1 MLDPEVGE
9 EAAEP
14 AAAAAALA
22 ANRRRVVATG
32 NRASASRAAPQPLEG
47 RWRGEAAAAQRPRRL
62 GGPPGSLAPARAP
75 AVPSGFDRSCA
86 ARRAEGLFR
95 WGCRRLASV
104 KLLAPSVNATW
115 QLRLEDWVHSVG
127 RGGGGRGLGGAPA
140 GSGPGREPVLLA
152 PPTPSR
158 AEQRAAARAD
168 SPRVQPP
175 ALCSPLGRHLTL
187 RGLLNGNPRRPGDP
201 GRDTRAAWRPTD
213 LSSFPGPRRC
223 SGQGWK
229 RQCGVP
235 EEPPL
240 VGWVPSPLGRGSSRP
255 RGVRREAGAGVRAG
269 DQTMPVT
276 PARPRDSP
284 RWGGRRAA
292 GARSRPSL

>member
-75 AVPSGFDRSCA
+75 ALPSGFDRSCA

-104 KLLAPSVNATW
+104 KLLAPSVKSTW
-115 QLRLEDWVHSVG
+115 QLRLEDWVHSVR
-127 RGGGGRGLGGAPA
+127 RGGGGRGVGGAPA
-140 GSGPGREPVLLA
+140 GPGPGREPVLLA

-168 SPRVQPP
+168 SPRFQPP

-223 SGQGWK
+223 SGQGLEAPV
-229 RQCGVP
+229 RGPRGAASRRVGSF
-235 EEPPL
+235 PP
-240 VGWVPSPLGRGSSRP
+240 GRGSSRP

-276 PARPRDSP
+276 PARTRDSP
-284 RWGGRRAA
+284 RWGERRAA